1 MGIING
7 ETMKYEVVIREWER
21 NYLGKMEWQDIKN
34 EGYKCE
40 TLEEAKSWIS
50 DTHTDY
56 EFDHGTID
64 RQYVI
69 IEIGEE
75 EDVEVE
81 IVEFQEYQPSMPD
94 NDDEVKLYF
103 DYLS

>member
-1 MGIING
+1 MA
-7 ETMKYEVVIREWER
+7 YEIVIREWGT
-21 NYLGKMEWQDIKN
+21 NYLGKMEWLDV
-34 EGYKCE
+34 EYVADRFE

-50 DTHTDY
+50 DTHSDY